1 MSRPRR
7 QHGLTLIE
15 VLVSISLLA
24 ILLIPAITALQTG
37 IVGADV
43 HADVAARHFLLRS
56 RLDQLL
62 NEPFDAVEQAAI
74 AAGSSS
80 TPSAYSD
87 PTGTPN
93 RLLVYLS
100 NYDGDNADKDND
112 PFTGGDG
119 GLLWLR
125 VDIEGTTGSLE
136 TVRAR
141 GY

>member
-1 MSRPRR
+1 MSRAQR
-7 QHGLTLIE
+7 QHGLTLVE

-37 IVGADV
+37 IIGADV
-43 HADVAARHFLLRS
+43 HSDVAARHFLLRS

-62 NEPFDAVEQAAI
+62 NEPYDAVEQAAI
-74 AAGSSS
+74 AAGSST

-87 PTGTPN
+87 PAGTPE
-93 RLLVYLS
+93 RRLVYLS

-112 PFTGGDG
+112 AFTGGDA

-125 VDIEGTTGSLE
+125 VEVEGATGSLE
-136 TVRAR
+136 TIRAR

>member
-1 MSRPRR
+1 MSRVSR
-7 QHGLTLIE
+7 QSGLTLVE
-15 VLVSISLLA
+15 VLVSLTLLA

-43 HADVAARHFLLRS
+43 HADVAARHLLMRS

-62 NEPFDAVEQAAI
+62 NEPYDAVEQAAI

-80 TPSAYSD
+80 NPSAYSD
-87 PTGTPN
+87 TAGTPN

-100 NYDGDNADKDND
+100 NYDGDDADKDGD
-112 PFTGGDG
+112 PFTGGDA

-125 VDIEGTTGSLE
+125 IEVEGATGSLE
-136 TVRAR
+136 TIRAR